1 MLWMF
6 ENVAGGV
13 AQAVEQLPSKSEALS
28 SNPNNTGKKKK
39 ENVHLRGEICMQ
51 GKIWKEP
58 HESSYIVYFRGW
70 G

>member
-28 SNPNNTGKKKK
+28 SNPNSTGKKKGK
-39 ENVHLRGEICMQ
+39 CASMWGNLYAGENMEGAT
-51 GKIWKEP
+51 
-58 HESSYIVYFRGW
+58 
-70 G
+70 